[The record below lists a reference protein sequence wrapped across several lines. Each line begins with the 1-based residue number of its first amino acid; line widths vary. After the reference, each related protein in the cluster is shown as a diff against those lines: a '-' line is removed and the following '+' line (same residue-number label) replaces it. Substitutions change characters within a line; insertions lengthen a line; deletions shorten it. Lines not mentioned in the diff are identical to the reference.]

1 MSEGYYVLEKMEE
14 TKRELFCLINTMPT
28 KRKAIDIYLKRG
40 SKERAKETFAEL
52 KTLDIKLCD
61 TIKTLRLLF
70 SEAEMKAEA
79 EFANKVFAA
88 IKKFNLLTPDYS
100 KLIQVL
106 EKLNDSVPDNNT
118 VSAKVI
124 GHLMNN
130 VKMGYYP
137 TEPGHIKMIKNSLK
151 FPETSINILDPCCG
165 CGLAL
170 NILTRNENAVTYG
183 VEIDEARARDA
194 ETRLNRVGFGSYFF
208 SNIGRESFHS
218 IFLNPPYLNMMGQ
231 GGSKSRSEKRFLVE
245 SIHNLMMDGVLIYI
259 IPYYRLT
266 FDIAKILCDNF
277 KEISVYRFLDNEFA
291 KYKQIAVIGIKKE
304 KSDGS
309 EQAETLSEYAM
320 LPEKI
325 PYITELE
332 MHKYTIPDVE
342 KEVSLFQGAQFNLG
356 ELARQLEKSESAKF
370 LFEKSRID
378 SNEKRPL
385 LPLNIGQI
393 GLVGGSGL
401 INGYIDCDEPHIIK
415 GRVIKE
421 VKKRVDEVND
431 TLTETRVNKMLFNIL
446 TSDGVKRLA

>member
-1 MSEGYYVLEKMEE
+1 
-14 TKRELFCLINTMPT
+14 
-28 KRKAIDIYLKRG
+28 
-40 SKERAKETFAEL
+40 
-52 KTLDIKLCD
+52 
-61 TIKTLRLLF
+61 
-70 SEAEMKAEA
+70 
-79 EFANKVFAA
+79 
-88 IKKFNLLTPDYS
+88 
-100 KLIQVL
+100 
-106 EKLNDSVPDNNT
+106 
-118 VSAKVI
+118 
-124 GHLMNN
+124 MNN

-137 TEPGHIKMIKNSLK
+137 TEPEHIKMIKNSLK

-170 NILTRNENAVTYG
+170 NILARNENAVTYG

-208 SNIGRESFHS
+208 SNIGRESFHA

-332 MHKYTIPDVE
+332 MHKYTIPDAE

-421 VKKRVDEVND
+421 VKKRVDEIND

>member
-1 MSEGYYVLEKMEE
+1 
-14 TKRELFCLINTMPT
+14 
-28 KRKAIDIYLKRG
+28 
-40 SKERAKETFAEL
+40 
-52 KTLDIKLCD
+52 
-61 TIKTLRLLF
+61 
-70 SEAEMKAEA
+70 
-79 EFANKVFAA
+79 
-88 IKKFNLLTPDYS
+88 
-100 KLIQVL
+100 
-106 EKLNDSVPDNNT
+106 
-118 VSAKVI
+118 
-124 GHLMNN
+124 
-130 VKMGYYP
+130 
-137 TEPGHIKMIKNSLK
+137 
-151 FPETSINILDPCCG
+151 
-165 CGLAL
+165 
-170 NILTRNENAVTYG
+170 
-183 VEIDEARARDA
+183 
-194 ETRLNRVGFGSYFF
+194 
-208 SNIGRESFHS
+208 
-218 IFLNPPYLNMMGQ
+218 MMGQ

-332 MHKYTIPDVE
+332 MHKYTIPDAE